1 MPAVAII
8 DLFDSIRADFRP
20 LDMGTSKHATR
31 AVNIGICWCFRVLL
45 RFSQDGHVSSSRAVC
60 GLARP
65 VRGHARPTHRLSV
78 FTPQHS
84 APVCSL
90 ASLHIQ
96 LSTLN
101 FFLMSFDPN
110 LPANRSRIR
119 SAELRNQFN
128 GLKGFIDPV
137 QPQITALQIQ
147 TESQQSLIASLQSQS
162 AA

>member
-1 MPAVAII
+1 
-8 DLFDSIRADFRP
+8 
-20 LDMGTSKHATR
+20 
-31 AVNIGICWCFRVLL
+31 
-45 RFSQDGHVSSSRAVC
+45 
-60 GLARP
+60 
-65 VRGHARPTHRLSV
+65 
-78 FTPQHS
+78 
-84 APVCSL
+84 
-90 ASLHIQ
+90 
-96 LSTLN
+96 
-101 FFLMSFDPN
+101 MSFDPN